1 MLVVSIAALRTKPPK
16 SDTAGGSGAKKSKRA
31 RRDESEKKFVES
43 RDLLR
48 SADTGAGGGG
58 GAGGMAGLYKPKTA
72 DTRQTY
78 EVMLSFIQVS
88 LRQLGRKVKQHDSS
102 CSNTVPTFHNFICWA
117 PSANSFL

>member
-1 MLVVSIAALRTKPPK
+1 MRTKPPK
-16 SDTAGGSGAKKSKRA
+16 SDAAGGSGAKKSKRA

-78 EVMLSFIQVS
+78 EVMLSFIQVGL
-88 LRQLGRKVKQHDSS
+88 LR
-102 CSNTVPTFHNFICWA
+102 
-117 PSANSFL
+117 PSKSQITRLFLSKFSAYYYFQ